1 MIEDLFSKL
10 AETPH
15 DKALHFIVGVL
26 IFSFSLPLVGPA
38 YALALVAVLGT
49 LKEVYDFI
57 HKERHTPDAWDAIA
71 TILGGA
77 VGFSC
82 TLWN

>member
-1 MIEDLFSKL
+1 MIEALFSKL

-15 DKALHFIVGVL
+15 DKALHFIGGVL
-26 IFSFSLPLVGPA
+26 LFSLSLPLVGPA
-38 YALALVAVLGT
+38 YALALVAVIGI
-49 LKEVYDFI
+49 LKEVYDFAY
-57 HKERHTPDAWDAIA
+57 KETHTPDVWDVLV
-71 TILGGA
+71 TIFGGV